1 MSSKELTVSQVASVV
16 GVHRN
21 TVLRYERRGL
31 IVSKRDHNGF
41 RKYGLDE
48 ALKLKEILSSRT

>member
-1 MSSKELTVSQVASVV
+1 MNNKELTVSQLANVV

-31 IVSKRDHNGF
+31 IVSNRDHNGF

-48 ALKLKEILSSRT
+48 VLRLKEILSSRT